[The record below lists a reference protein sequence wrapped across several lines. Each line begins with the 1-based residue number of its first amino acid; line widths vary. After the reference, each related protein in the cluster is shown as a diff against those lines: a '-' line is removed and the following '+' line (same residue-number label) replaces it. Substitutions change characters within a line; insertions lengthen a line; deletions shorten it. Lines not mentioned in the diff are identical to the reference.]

1 MRINGEPVL
10 MILACM
16 NGNEIYK
23 AQTGLG
29 QRFLNDAIEEGD
41 PASIN
46 LGPGREFTYSTED
59 YRAIRLK
66 LLDAADPM

>member
-1 MRINGEPVL
+1 

-23 AQTGLG
+23 AQTDLG
-29 QRFLNDAIEEGD
+29 QRFLNGEIEESD
-41 PASIN
+41 PVSIN